1 MSLYCWCPHAL
12 ELRRSTTHEPMREI
26 SIETPPGFS
35 QLTKVEQ
42 VRYLQALWDEIS
54 ESSGDIPI
62 PKTHLKLAEA
72 RLARY
77 KQDPSSAHPAFEILD
92 RLKEKSRS

>member
-1 MSLYCWCPHAL
+1 
-12 ELRRSTTHEPMREI
+12 MREI
-26 SIETPPGFS
+26 AIEKPPGFS
-35 QLTKVEQ
+35 KLTKVEQ

-54 ESSGDIPI
+54 ESSEEIPI
-62 PKTHLKLAEA
+62 PDSHLKLAEA

-92 RLKEKSRS
+92 RLKEKLK